1 MHLGQNPEWC
11 SYSNI
16 MIFGNETL
24 NFYFYIFFFTL
35 ALISIAC
42 EHRIEKRRPE
52 IRQRSQALLL
62 AVKGFTK
69 GAFHLSGLDGRTIAR
84 PVNLKMKWLFPR
96 VFAEKPS
103 PLVNTIQ
110 DLTDLAGEF

>member
-1 MHLGQNPEWC
+1 ME
-11 SYSNI
+11 YI
-16 MIFGNETL
+16 
-24 NFYFYIFFFTL
+24 YFLTL

-42 EHRIEKRRPE
+42 EHRREKRRPE
-52 IRQRSQALLL
+52 IRLRLQALLL

-69 GAFHLSGLDGRTIAR
+69 GAFHLSELAGRTIAR
-84 PVNLKMKWLFPR
+84 PVNLKMKWLFRR